1 MTKIFM
7 VAKETFWRQV
17 KSWSFLLLILGPFL
31 VIGINVGI
39 GVLSQSEKS
48 EDTIG
53 MVIVD
58 QKLSSAFSDGYRL
71 YDNEK
76 QAEIDFE
83 DQKIKEYVT
92 VDVVDNTQIKLTYHG
107 KANCSAKLKQKL
119 LMQAQVVQQTL
130 NQQVAHLKPQQIEQL
145 SLQPQ
150 FEEYN
155 IGKTEE
161 SVNNTDVKMGSFVIL
176 CFFLYLLLMIYVGVT
191 SQEVAVEKG
200 TKIME
205 IIFSSMPGGD
215 YFIGKL
221 LGLMGEIILHIG
233 IYIVGGYMAWQ
244 GVKHLDA
251 LEHYVAMGEPFF
263 KAFLKNIGL
272 VNLIYIVIALILSI
286 TLAIFCGALSS
297 KPENANK
304 SGQPI
309 FFLVILGF
317 VLGMTFQ
324 NQPDSTILSVVSYIP
339 LLSSFTMPIRIIN
352 ETAST
357 LSVSLSLGINLITLI
372 GVIYLIRRL
381 YPRLI
386 LQTDDAILK
395 ALKRSFH
402 G

>member
-1 MTKIFM
+1 
-7 VAKETFWRQV
+7 
-17 KSWSFLLLILGPFL
+17 
-31 VIGINVGI
+31 
-39 GVLSQSEKS
+39 
-48 EDTIG
+48 
-53 MVIVD
+53 
-58 QKLSSAFSDGYRL
+58 
-71 YDNEK
+71 
-76 QAEIDFE
+76 
-83 DQKIKEYVT
+83 
-92 VDVVDNTQIKLTYHG
+92 
-107 KANCSAKLKQKL
+107 
-119 LMQAQVVQQTL
+119 
-130 NQQVAHLKPQQIEQL
+130 
-145 SLQPQ
+145 
-150 FEEYN
+150 
-155 IGKTEE
+155 
-161 SVNNTDVKMGSFVIL
+161 
-176 CFFLYLLLMIYVGVT
+176 
-191 SQEVAVEKG
+191 
-200 TKIME
+200 
-205 IIFSSMPGGD
+205 
-215 YFIGKL
+215 
-221 LGLMGEIILHIG
+221 
-233 IYIVGGYMAWQ
+233 MAWQ

-386 LQTDDAILK
+386 LQTDDAIWK

>member
-1 MTKIFM
+1 M
-7 VAKETFWRQV
+7 
-17 KSWSFLLLILGPFL
+17 

-92 VDVVDNTQIKLTYHG
+92 VDVVDNAQIKLTYHG